1 MIITHVIQYFVPHRT
16 HITGVINHAYGGSVF
31 IDLFGWPHDAN
42 LVLNVL
48 MNTISKRE
56 VLPDVLY
63 LQLDNTARENKN
75 QYVMGFLALLV
86 EIGVFK
92 EVSSLLYLWN
102 DLAMHS
108 CTASLVHY

>member
-1 MIITHVIQYFVPHRT
+1 MAHRT
-16 HITGVINHAYGGSVF
+16 HITGVINHASGGYAF

-48 MNTISKRE
+48 LRVVSKRE
-56 VLPDVLY
+56 ALPDVLY

-86 EIGVFK
+86 EMNVFK
-92 EVSSLLYLWN
+92 EVRHLFS
-102 DLAMHS
+102 H
-108 CTASLVHY
+108 CLVYIGRYKT